1 MLLRFLY
8 KDYYRDACEKEE
20 EEDRRLQRY
29 LIPPMK
35 LPEVVNDKK
44 PILSIQF
51 RKMMMEVGSVK
62 TIASVDLRDYLS
74 DK

>member
-1 MLLRFLY
+1 
-8 KDYYRDACEKEE
+8 
-20 EEDRRLQRY
+20 
-29 LIPPMK
+29 MK

>member
-8 KDYYRDACEKEE
+8 K
-20 EEDRRLQRY
+20 EEDLRLQRY